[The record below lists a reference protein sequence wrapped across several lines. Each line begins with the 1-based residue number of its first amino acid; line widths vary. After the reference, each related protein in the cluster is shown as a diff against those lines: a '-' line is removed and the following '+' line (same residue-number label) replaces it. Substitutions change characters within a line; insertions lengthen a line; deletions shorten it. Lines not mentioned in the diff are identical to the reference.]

1 MNSVGSPMSGR
12 AQWTRR
18 SFALALPLLA
28 GAPQLALAAPAGA
41 PAVARQ
47 SRELMGTRVDIA
59 IPLAGAALQ
68 RDADAAMA
76 RAFAEMQRL
85 EALMSRYRPDSE
97 VARIGA
103 AAGRASVRV
112 SPEVMAVLRT
122 AQQLHRAS
130 AGAFDPTIGALQG
143 WRFEP
148 GAQAV
153 PQAREIDRA
162 LRLVDGHGLELD
174 ERACTACLTRP
185 GMLLD
190 LGGVAKLPILQ
201 AGLRALVQAGVADA
215 LINGGGDVLV
225 AGTQHGQAWRIGLR
239 DPAAPQKLLGVV
251 AVRDQAVVASSGDYE
266 RGFMHEGRRLHHVLD
281 PQTGWPTERVHGV
294 ALVARNVADVNGWGA
309 ALMVQG
315 PSAGAAWSARH
326 PEIGTLLVDAQG
338 RRFMSTGM
346 AARLKQNI

>member
-47 SRELMGTRVDIA
+47 SSELMGTRVDIA

-103 AAGRASVRV
+103 AAGRAPVRV

-162 LRLVDGHGLELD
+162 GQPSGCMAWPWWPATWPMSTAGALPSWCRG
-174 ERACTACLTRP
+174 RAQGP
-185 GMLLD
+185 
-190 LGGVAKLPILQ
+190 P
-201 AGLRALVQAGVADA
+201 GLRVTLRSAPCWWTPRGAASCQ
-215 LINGGGDVLV
+215 
-225 AGTQHGQAWRIGLR
+225 QAWR
-239 DPAAPQKLLGVV
+239 PV
-251 AVRDQAVVASSGDYE
+251 
-266 RGFMHEGRRLHHVLD
+266 
-281 PQTGWPTERVHGV
+281 
-294 ALVARNVADVNGWGA
+294 
-309 ALMVQG
+309 
-315 PSAGAAWSARH
+315 
-326 PEIGTLLVDAQG
+326 
-338 RRFMSTGM
+338 
-346 AARLKQNI
+346 